1 MLYVFSCS
9 SKTEGLIVEYFDDKD
24 KAKEFYN
31 FYKCAE
37 IGGTQG
43 ITDVTLVEF
52 NDCQEL

>member
-9 SKTEGLIVEYFDDKD
+9 SKTKGLIVEYFDDKA

-37 IGGTQG
+37 LVGDSG

-52 NDCQEL
+52 NNCQDL